1 MRYIDADGHVEECP
15 TTFSDQYLDPAFRSR
30 RPSVIGRD
38 GMAYWVIDEELF
50 PRRVG
55 RGCNNLGTPVSYE
68 GKPTKHSALK
78 PDSLESMELTD
89 INARLRSMDEE
100 DIALQVVYPSLF
112 LAYPLTSNNAFA
124 SALSS
129 SYNRW
134 LGDRLAGN
142 ERIRWAAIVN
152 LDDAQGAARQVR
164 EAKSLGAVAVMV
176 LGTAGDLTLDHPT
189 LFPFYEAL
197 AENDLPLAV
206 HVGWGCPSLNNLYS
220 HIYPSGVIAFLV
232 PVLMGL
238 VALISG
244 GILDRFPNLRITFL
258 EAGCQWVHF
267 VLERLEH
274 RFKRTGTQ
282 LSTFHSLTAP
292 QHALPPMEYVRRGNL
307 FFSTEAEDVLLPQVV
322 ELVGQE
328 NIVFG
333 SDMPHGDRHQFAA
346 RMLMERKDV
355 NEAAKLSILGK
366 NPARLYG
373 LIKESTIK

>member
-1 MRYIDADGHVEECP
+1 VRYVDADGHVEECP
-15 TTFSDQYLDPAFRSR
+15 ATFSDQYLDPAFRSR

-38 GMAYWVIDEELF
+38 GMAYWVIDEEMF

-78 PDSLESMELTD
+78 PDSLESMELSD

-134 LGDRLAGN
+134 LSDRLSGN
-142 ERIRWAAIVN
+142 ERIKWAAIVN

-164 EAKSLGAVAVMV
+164 EAKSLGAVAVMI

-189 LFPFYEAL
+189 LLPFYEAL

-244 GILDRFPNLRITFL
+244 GILDRFPNLRIAFL

-292 QHALPPMEYVRRGNL
+292 QHVLPPMEYVRRGNL
-307 FFSTEAEDVLLPQVV
+307 FFSTEAEDVLLPQVID
-322 ELVGQE
+322 LVGQE

-346 RMLMERKDV
+346 RMLTDRNDV
-355 NEAAKLSILGK
+355 SEIAKISILEK

-373 LIKESTIK
+373 LRI

>member
-1 MRYIDADGHVEECP
+1 VRYIDADGHVEECP

-373 LIKESTIK
+373 LIKESTI